1 MRSPGPSPP
10 LNILFVI
17 HTPKDPYTAVYKIY
31 KQLSGYLE
39 KQGHTA
45 TILAPE
51 DFPSLSRWH
60 GRWLPLLYP
69 FWVAQWLARQA
80 GQYEIASFHSYA
92 GWVVHLLRRFVP
104 AFRRLRT
111 ITSFH
116 GLEPLYYH
124 ELKEEMERAGKPLR
138 LRFRLTHGILMP
150 WLIRM
155 SSRRSDRIF
164 CLNLEEATYLEKD
177 NWGHRSRIAVV
188 SHGIPREFFV
198 SREYAEDVL
207 RLLFVGQ
214 WLEMKGVRYLV
225 DAFNQIAHD
234 PPKLELWCVGTL
246 VDEESVL
253 ATFPPE
259 LRSQVV
265 VRPRVGRKELVEVYR
280 NADVFLFPS
289 LYEGFGNV
297 ILEALAAGLP
307 IVSTPVGAAV
317 DLLEPGLNALIVPRY
332 DAMALA
338 KSARRL
344 LDDVSLRE
352 RLGREARAA
361 AVEYELERVYRKLVS
376 LYEDVLATKLS

>member
-17 HTPKDPYTAVYKIY
+17 HTPKDPYTAVYRNY

-39 KQGHTA
+39 KQGHNT

-60 GRWLPLLYP
+60 ARWLPLLYP
-69 FWVAQWLARQA
+69 FWVAQWLTRQA

-92 GWVVHLLRRFVP
+92 GWVVNLLRRFVP
-104 AFRRLRT
+104 ASRRLRT

-198 SREYAEDVL
+198 SREYAEDVR

-214 WLEMKGVRYLV
+214 WLEIKGVRYLV

-246 VDEESVL
+246 VDEERVL

-265 VRPRVGRKELVEVYR
+265 VRPRVTLKELVSIYQD
-280 NADVFLFPS
+280 ADIFLLPS
-289 LYEGFGNV
+289 LSEGFSSALIEAMAAALPTVTTPAGAAKDLVKSGVNALMV
-297 ILEALAAGLP
+297 PKRNTEAL
-307 IVSTPVGAAV
+307 IESVRQ
-317 DLLEPGLNALIVPRY
+317 LLGNRT
-332 DAMALA
+332 
-338 KSARRL
+338 
-344 LDDVSLRE
+344 LRE
-352 RLGREARAA
+352 RLGRQAQLTAA
-361 AVEYELERVYRKLVS
+361 DYELEPAHKKLLS
-376 LYEDVLATKLS
+376 LYEDLAGVPLQ